1 MKLPTKCIEG
11 NLNKKYIS
19 KVSCGLSHTLFLTH
33 AGMVFAVGNN
43 TYGQLGQGDS
53 FTQTESNEPLM
64 VKGLIDY
71 KIKDVFTGNNHNLI
85 YGFVRDLSKHQV
97 KDNIENKECFIFSW
111 GDNKYG
117 QLGLGEESK
126 IVNTPTKI
134 TNISNENKSSL
145 LCITGGVNS
154 SYILYEDGKLFG
166 FGDNSY
172 NQITLK
178 NEKNYY
184 VPYLMSKDYEKNS
197 MKIIDMLASANS
209 VLLVSDDESV
219 ICFGKIFNNEIW
231 TVKLICFD
239 DDVKFSLTDDKL
251 SFIYWNKNGEKK
263 IIDTNNIKVISKEP
277 PKVVAPQK
285 ETKSVKTQS
294 QIKVPTI
301 SKNSSKQELK
311 KFIETK
317 PSLEKKVDAKTNIVE
332 NILKTRQSIPT
343 SDSKSNTKEQNR
355 VHTVENKLKSNASDS
370 KINKFITET
379 KKEPVKPQVQEP
391 KVNKEP
397 EKEPVKSLVQE
408 PKVNKEP
415 EKIISLP
422 KKSEPTKEQ
431 QTIFKKIQPP
441 QIEKKKIER
450 TKTLEP
456 QNKLDLSLSS
466 KNLTRALTSSFST
479 QQSTP
484 QKNEL
489 TDPDRNEDI
498 LNQSYNSET
507 GRGLFEFKALFDF
520 IPNKISEYRAKKVIK
535 NLTKKET
542 ELQDLISNW
551 TKKKKNIRSYRKYFI
566 EGLPINF
573 RSKLWLLCLKNTFS
587 ITKEYFEIELEKSK
601 SNHIEKDIIYPF
613 PSLGMFKP
621 SSPMANDLID
631 IIRTFC
637 SSRPDIGYNKNMC
650 YLVGVLLLNLD
661 KFQSYVSL
669 MNIILNPIII
679 PFYFNSQQEIKNR
692 LVIFKQIFYSNLPEL
707 CELFEMNDILPEKYF
722 IDWNMTLFAKS
733 FNVDLVTRIWDLY
746 LIEGVKV
753 IYSASIAI
761 LKFYQNE
768 FMEMDEDEILELLTN
783 SSEKKLEENEI
794 NTIINNI
801 DEVMYPQWVVTEIKK
816 IQSALS
822 LFDS

>member
-219 ICFGKIFNNEIW
+219 ICFGKIFSNEIW

-263 IIDTNNIKVISKEP
+263 IIDYNNIKVVSKEP
-277 PKVVAPQK
+277 PKVIPPQK
-285 ETKSVKTQS
+285 ETKLKTQS

-317 PSLEKKVDAKTNIVE
+317 PS
-332 NILKTRQSIPT
+332 
-343 SDSKSNTKEQNR
+343 
-355 VHTVENKLKSNASDS
+355 
-370 KINKFITET
+370 
-379 KKEPVKPQVQEP
+379 
-391 KVNKEP
+391 
-397 EKEPVKSLVQE
+397 
-408 PKVNKEP
+408 
-415 EKIISLP
+415 
-422 KKSEPTKEQ
+422 
-431 QTIFKKIQPP
+431 
-441 QIEKKKIER
+441 
-450 TKTLEP
+450 
-456 QNKLDLSLSS
+456 
-466 KNLTRALTSSFST
+466 
-479 QQSTP
+479 
-484 QKNEL
+484 
-489 TDPDRNEDI
+489 
-498 LNQSYNSET
+498 
-507 GRGLFEFKALFDF
+507 FE
-520 IPNKISEYRAKKVIK
+520 
-535 NLTKKET
+535 
-542 ELQDLISNW
+542 
-551 TKKKKNIRSYRKYFI
+551 
-566 EGLPINF
+566 
-573 RSKLWLLCLKNTFS
+573 
-587 ITKEYFEIELEKSK
+587 
-601 SNHIEKDIIYPF
+601 
-613 PSLGMFKP
+613 
-621 SSPMANDLID
+621 
-631 IIRTFC
+631 
-637 SSRPDIGYNKNMC
+637 
-650 YLVGVLLLNLD
+650 
-661 KFQSYVSL
+661 
-669 MNIILNPIII
+669 
-679 PFYFNSQQEIKNR
+679 
-692 LVIFKQIFYSNLPEL
+692 
-707 CELFEMNDILPEKYF
+707 
-722 IDWNMTLFAKS
+722 
-733 FNVDLVTRIWDLY
+733 
-746 LIEGVKV
+746 
-753 IYSASIAI
+753 
-761 LKFYQNE
+761 
-768 FMEMDEDEILELLTN
+768 
-783 SSEKKLEENEI
+783 
-794 NTIINNI
+794 
-801 DEVMYPQWVVTEIKK
+801 
-816 IQSALS
+816 
-822 LFDS
+822 